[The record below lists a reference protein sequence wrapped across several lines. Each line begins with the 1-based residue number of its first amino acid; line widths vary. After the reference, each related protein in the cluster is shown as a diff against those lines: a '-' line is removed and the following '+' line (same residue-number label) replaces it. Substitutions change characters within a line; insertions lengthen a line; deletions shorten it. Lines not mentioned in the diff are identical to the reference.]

1 MFNVNNEN
9 LEEKE
14 QEIITSYNEETFDDY
29 RDEETDNY
37 EEPTDNTKKYKRII
51 NIFFIVILVIIAMI
65 TTDYIRVAKYEKK
78 PLFAIKTKTYKDGGT
93 KVYTGL
99 GYKVIDY
106 NQLQGRRDIEIGTWS
121 IKYNNKPVTYQ
132 DIDLAIA
139 FNDDEEKTY
148 KENYKKFVRIVSTL
162 KSVDKKNK
170 KLILGYTD
178 EDGKYSLDI
187 SCDLVAEQLNI
198 DKFEENKQIT
208 IIGTIKDYKVKTNK
222 NNRRIYIKDC
232 IAEQ

>member
-1 MFNVNNEN
+1 MFNVNDEN
-9 LEEKE
+9 FETKEEKIIE
-14 QEIITSYNEETFDDY
+14 AYEDEDEIE
-29 RDEETDNY
+29 Y
-37 EEPTDNTKKYKRII
+37 EEDKKDNTNNYKRII
-51 NIFFIVILVIIAMI
+51 NIFFIVILIIIAMI

-93 KVYTGL
+93 KEYTGL

-139 FNDDEEKTY
+139 FNDNEEETY

-170 KLILGYTD
+170 KLVLGYTD

-187 SCDLVAEQLNI
+187 SCELVAEQLNI
-198 DKFEENKQIT
+198 EKFEENKQIT
-208 IIGTIKDYKVKTNK
+208 IIGTVKDYKVKTDK